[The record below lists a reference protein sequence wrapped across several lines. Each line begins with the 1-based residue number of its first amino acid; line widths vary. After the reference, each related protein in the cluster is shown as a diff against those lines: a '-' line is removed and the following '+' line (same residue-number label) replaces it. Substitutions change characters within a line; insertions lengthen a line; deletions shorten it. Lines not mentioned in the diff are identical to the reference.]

1 MDLRLLIKTLYNLY
15 LKLNILDFKRFT
27 SRNTHNSNLEFVWTL
42 MPTVILIFLAVPS
55 LYFLYQIELMFF
67 DLSDIDLVTIKVVGN
82 QWYWTYELNQVFSEL
97 ALEKILVFDS
107 YLRMADDLGV
117 EELRLL
123 ETDHPLLLPAFTPI
137 RFLITSSDVLHSF
150 AIPSLGI
157 KLDACPGRLNQV
169 FTFINRE
176 GEFYGQ
182 CSEICGVQHGFMP
195 IDVIALTPM
204 APLPAIFNLSTAG
217 ETAELD

>member
-1 MDLRLLIKTLYNLY
+1 MNKELLINLLYRY
-15 LKLNILDFKRFT
+15 FLKLNIMDVKRFT
-27 SRNTHNSNLEFVWTL
+27 LRNMHNARLEFVWTL
-42 MPTVILIFLAVPS
+42 VPTVVLVFLAVPS

-67 DLSDIDLVTIKVVGN
+67 DLADVDLVTIKVVGN
-82 QWYWTYELNQVFSEL
+82 QWFWTYELNQVFSEL

-107 YLRMADDLGV
+107 YLRSSSDLQL

-137 RFLITSSDVLHSF
+137 RFIITSSDVLHSF

-195 IDVIALTPM
+195 IDVIAL
-204 APLPAIFNLSTAG
+204 LPTAHETVEINLTNL
-217 ETAELD
+217 E